1 MGATDLSALPSS
13 VVRVVTKREAAD
25 GNEHALAH
33 CAGTAPLSAIGASTV
48 VLVEVGAPKMAS
60 DPGKITIGDDVAV
73 EWSLIE
79 VAATSLSMPSGSLA
93 EILEESGSSSGA
105 KYVQRDVATYA
116 TGQKGDEDAAAATFP
131 DCVSIA

>member
-60 DPGKITIGDDVAV
+60 DPGKITIGDEVAV
-73 EWSLIE
+73 EWTLIQ
-79 VAATSLSMPSGSLA
+79 VDSTSLSMLSCSLA
-93 EILEESGSSSGA
+93 EVVTESGSSSGT
-105 KYVQRDVATYA
+105 KNVQQDGTEYA
-116 TGQKGDEDAAAATFP
+116 TGHQKNTLA
-131 DCVSIA
+131 IQ